1 MKSLFNMTLSQYHNL
16 CALIDVY
23 SPAEISLSMIL
34 NPSDY
39 WRVLWKHDSKQDF
52 IFGILGEHFRK

>member
-1 MKSLFNMTLSQYHNL
+1 MTSSFNMTLSQYHNL

-23 SPAEISLSMIL
+23 ISAEISLSMIL

-39 WRVLWKHDSKQDF
+39 
-52 IFGILGEHFRK
+52 